1 MEAYQERG
9 LREGGEMEK
18 FCISDMGNLPHH
30 IFMENAG
37 SKRGLLKVPQKKS
50 FIGLPI
56 RLLLTNT
63 PKFMCKSCS

>member
-1 MEAYQERG
+1 MEAYQEQG

-18 FCISDMGNLPHH
+18 FSSSDMRNLPHH

-50 FIGLPI
+50 FIALPI
-56 RLLLTNT
+56 SLVLTHT
-63 PKFMCKSCS
+63 PKFICKSCS